1 MRRVRCCDDA
11 DPFLGFPPRL
21 LELLRRFRIIW
32 VDSVVLFLFFSA
44 RLSTGKRRKTNNIK
58 SSLWLFAEVA
68 FQQSLVSSSL
78 FRPFLNFISIFFRLV
93 DS

>member
-32 VDSVVLFLFFSA
+32 VDSVVLFLFFSV
-44 RLSTGKRRKTNNIK
+44 RLSTGKMRKTNNIK

-68 FQQSLVSSSL
+68 FPTVTGFIISFPSFFELHL
-78 FRPFLNFISIFFRLV
+78 HFLSAR
-93 DS
+93 